1 MLSHNA
7 LASLPE
13 TVGALPLRALD
24 VSHNALAALPD
35 ALGGCAPT
43 LEVRA
48 RRRRERAPFRRA
60 PFDARA
66 SRRAAAQAL
75 DVSHNRIGSLAP
87 LAPCRELVTLACDG
101 NLLEDLDG
109 LDFATLGRL
118 TSLSCGRNAL
128 GALPDEIGLASKLE
142 ALSISGSRVES
153 LPATLPG
160 CKLKDVA
167 STAARSRTT
176 RRRSTSSRAT

>member
-1 MLSHNA
+1 MRA
-7 LASLPE
+7 DAR
-13 TVGALPLRALD
+13 GARA
-24 VSHNALAALPD
+24 
-35 ALGGCAPT
+35 APP
-43 LEVRA
+43 RSA
-48 RRRRERAPFRRA
+48 APFSRRA

-109 LDFATLGRL
+109 LDFARLGRL

-160 CKLKDVA
+160 CKKLKDVRIDGCPIKDNKA
-167 STAARSRTT
+167 KKYVEQGDVKNLLKYLEKSGGGKGGGGKGKGKR
-176 RRRSTSSRAT
+176 